1 MFDLGTKDLVL
12 IAIILVLL
20 FGAKKI
26 PDLTKGIADAI
37 RHLRGAFKDEPVQ
50 TAEQKQATND
60 KKKS

>member
-37 RHLRGAFKDEPVQ
+37 RHLRGAFKDEPAQ
-50 TAEQKQATND
+50 AAEQPSQD
-60 KKKS
+60 QKKR